1 MAIDTKVE
9 KTEKKV
15 EKTGKKAEKIETKV
29 ENMVSAITLDVKID
43 LRKFVDKVTG
53 VEYNPE
59 NFPGVVYR
67 IREPKIAMLIFSSGK
82 VICTGAR
89 SNKDIDAALVQLKKK
104 LKEGGVKIK
113 KEPLV
118 EVQNIVASSGIDVK
132 VNLDKLALE
141 CWNTEYE
148 PEQFPG
154 LVYRLDEPKTV
165 MLIFRSG
172 KMIITGAK
180 NTKDIKRAAE
190 KTRDVVH
197 EYDAII

>member
-1 MAIDTKVE
+1 MT
-9 KTEKKV
+9 
-15 EKTGKKAEKIETKV
+15 IETKI
-29 ENMVSAITLDVKID
+29 ENMVSAITFDTKID
-43 LRKFVDKVTG
+43 LRKFVDRVTG

-89 SNKDIDAALVQLKKK
+89 SNKDIEAALVHLKKK
-104 LKEGGVKIK
+104 LQEGGVRIM
-113 KEPLV
+113 KEPVV
-118 EVQNIVASSGIDVK
+118 EIQNIVASSSIDVK

-154 LVYRLDEPKTV
+154 LVYRLDDPKTV

-180 NTKDIKRAAE
+180 NQRDIRMAAE

-197 EYDAII
+197 KYDAII

>member
-1 MAIDTKVE
+1 MAL
-9 KTEKKV
+9 
-15 EKTGKKAEKIETKV
+15 ETNV
-29 ENMVSAITLDVKID
+29 ENIVSAITLGTDID
-43 LRKFVDKVTG
+43 LRKFVDKVSG

-59 NFPGVVYR
+59 NFPGVVFR
-67 IREPKIAMLIFSSGK
+67 IRNPKIAMLIFSSGK

-89 SNKDIDAALVQLKKK
+89 SQTDIDAAIIQLKDK
-104 LKEGGVKIK
+104 LKEGGVRISQ
-113 KEPLV
+113 EPLV
-118 EVQNIVASSGIDVK
+118 EIQNIVASSSIDVK
-132 VNLDKLALE
+132 VNLDKLAIE

-172 KMIITGAK
+172 RMIITGAK
-180 NTKDIKRAAE
+180 NLKDIKKAAE
-190 KTRDVVH
+190 KTRDIVF